1 MTLFPTTVQ
10 RASCRV
16 RKLICTGELPTT
28 VISIVLVAGLHVFC
42 GYLSALSPN
51 ILSEVKVEVAVLTVL
66 MVSAGVKQ
74 QGTCTRRHCRCWNGP
89 AIVEE
94 VCCICHRK
102 QPGVIVRP

>member
-28 VISIVLVAGLHVFC
+28 VISIVLVAVLHVFC
-42 GYLSALSPN
+42 GYSSALSPN
-51 ILSEVKVEVAVLTVL
+51 ILSEVKVEVAVLDL
-66 MVSAGVKQ
+66 MVSAGDKQ
-74 QGTCTRRHCRCWNGP
+74 QGTCTRRRCRCWNVP

-102 QPGVIVRP
+102 QPGVTVRP